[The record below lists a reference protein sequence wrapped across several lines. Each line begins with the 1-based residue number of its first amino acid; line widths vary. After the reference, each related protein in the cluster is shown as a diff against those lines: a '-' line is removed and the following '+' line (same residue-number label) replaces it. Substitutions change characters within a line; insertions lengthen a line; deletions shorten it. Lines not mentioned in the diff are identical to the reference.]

1 MPAVTYQSAIPATPP
16 AGTAVATTTTSAG
29 LAQHVNAINDLVPH
43 EYDYVKVTSYDA
55 NDNPLIIQYRL
66 GGPAG
71 TLQATLTLTW
81 DVSNRFESVYKT

>member
-1 MPAVTYQSAIPATPP
+1 MPSVVYQTARPATPP
-16 AGTAVATTTTSAG
+16 ENTTVAVTSTALG
-29 LAQHVNAINDLVPH
+29 IAQNVNAINDLVPH

-55 NDNPLIIQYRL
+55 NDNPLVIEYRL

-81 DVSNRFESVYKT
+81 DAQGRFESVYKT